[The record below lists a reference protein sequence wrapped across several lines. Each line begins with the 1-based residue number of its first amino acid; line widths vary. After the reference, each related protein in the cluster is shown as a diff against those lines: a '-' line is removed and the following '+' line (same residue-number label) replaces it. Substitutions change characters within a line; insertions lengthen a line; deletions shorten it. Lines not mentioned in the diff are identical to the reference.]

1 MVRQRTKNARA
12 LKKTNGVLISNEQQF
27 IHMDEL
33 KKKPP
38 LNDINDE
45 NVDENLI
52 NLKVFHRIN
61 LSIEQNSVFC
71 FVFQRLH
78 DGYSTIIDK
87 LGYGKFKP
95 YLQRLFHSV
104 EIMIKNEEIE
114 FKKIDAKYQY
124 VLENLSNEN

>member
-61 LSIEQNSVFC
+61 LSIE
-71 FVFQRLH
+71 
-78 DGYSTIIDK
+78 
-87 LGYGKFKP
+87 
-95 YLQRLFHSV
+95 
-104 EIMIKNEEIE
+104 
-114 FKKIDAKYQY
+114 
-124 VLENLSNEN
+124 

>member
-38 LNDINDE
+38 LHDINDE

-52 NLKVFHRIN
+52 NLKVFHRIS
-61 LSIEQNSVFC
+61 LSIE
-71 FVFQRLH
+71 
-78 DGYSTIIDK
+78 
-87 LGYGKFKP
+87 
-95 YLQRLFHSV
+95 
-104 EIMIKNEEIE
+104 
-114 FKKIDAKYQY
+114 
-124 VLENLSNEN
+124 